1 MTETELTQRLEEIR
15 AQMSWADDL
24 VHLDMVDGEFR
35 HYITNDQVKFVR
47 QIFGLFRAL
56 NWQIA
61 LNKYTTLTV
70 RQDAPIDKDG
80 CGTPVKLRSCKQ
92 QHGDKTYFGILLGD
106 IPLEIHHNIDTLG
119 NLTAMRGMYNPA
131 IFVPELNDIIFGA
144 ESWWGPIEDA
154 SELERLI
161 TDETIQNIWYVKM
174 LKAMYSKKEESH
186 EKA

>member
-24 VHLDMVDGEFR
+24 VHGDLADGEFR
-35 HYITNDQVKFVR
+35 HYITGDQVKFVR

-70 RQDAPIDKDG
+70 SQDAPINKEG
-80 CGTPVKLRSCKQ
+80 CGTPVKLRSCKP

-106 IPLEIHHNIDTLG
+106 IPLEIHHSIDTLG
-119 NLTAMRGMYNPA
+119 NLTAMRAMYNPA
-131 IFVPELNDIIFGA
+131 IFVPELNDIVFGA
-144 ESWWGPIEDA
+144 ESWWGPIEDE

-174 LKAMYSKKEESH
+174 LKAMYGKRDEE
-186 EKA
+186 A